1 MDYHVINSGSDGN
14 AVRID
19 DFLFDAGRPYKEIK
33 DDLFKV
39 KYVFISHRHSDHLK
53 APTVRAIKKHFPRIK
68 IIANSDIAKL
78 VPVDIVLDPHES
90 VDLPNGVTVEAFLAP
105 HDVPVNG
112 WVWEREGKRF
122 IWFTDGYNL
131 HHAPAGKYDYF
142 FVEANHDKHLIERVM
157 NESERKWGY
166 DAVAGSLRHLSKQD
180 AKAFY
185 YMRRTSPDSVWV
197 QLHKSSRF
205 YG

>member
-1 MDYHVINSGSDGN
+1 M
-14 AVRID
+14 
-19 DFLFDAGRPYKEIK
+19 FDAGRPFKEIK
-33 DDLFKV
+33 SELFKCD
-39 KYVFISHRHSDHLK
+39 YVFISHRHSDHLK
-53 APTVRAIKKHFPRIK
+53 LPTVRAIKKFFPDIK
-68 IIANSDIAKL
+68 IIANSDVAKL
-78 VPVDIVLDPHES
+78 APIDIVVDPHEI
-90 VDLPNGVTVEAFLAP
+90 VDLPGGVSVEAFLAP

-112 WVWEREGKRF
+112 WVWTREGKRY

-131 HHAPAGKYDYF
+131 HHAPAGDYDYF
-142 FVEANHDKHLIERVM
+142 FIEANHDKKLIETIM
-157 NESERKWGY
+157 NQPAGKYGY

-185 YMRRTSPDSVWV
+185 YMRRTNKEAPWI

>member
-1 MDYHVINSGSDGN
+1 MDYKVIATGSAGN
-14 AVRID
+14 AVRIN
-19 DFLFDAGRPYKEIK
+19 DFMFDAGRPFKEMK
-33 DDLFKV
+33 EELFNC
-39 KYVFISHRHSDHLK
+39 KYLFISHRHSDHLK
-53 APTVRAIKKHFPRIK
+53 APTVRAIKKNFPRIQ
-68 IIANSDIAKL
+68 IIANSDVAKL
-78 VPVDIVLDPHES
+78 IPVDIVLDPHES

-112 WVWEREGKRF
+112 WVWTVAGERY

-131 HHAPAGKYDYF
+131 HHAPAGKYDNF
-142 FVEANHDKHLIERVM
+142 FVEANHDKKLIERVM
-157 NESERKWGY
+157 NDSQKNWGY

-185 YMRRTSPDSVWV
+185 YMRRTNDQAPWI